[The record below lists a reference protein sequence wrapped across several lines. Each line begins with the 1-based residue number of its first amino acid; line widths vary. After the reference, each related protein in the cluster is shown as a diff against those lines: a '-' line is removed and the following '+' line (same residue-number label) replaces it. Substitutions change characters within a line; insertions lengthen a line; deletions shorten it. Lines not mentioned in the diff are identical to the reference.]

1 MALFSP
7 IVLTADV
14 PLRMQSVIY
23 SGKWLATMTR
33 AGINPM
39 SSICILAGLQ
49 SFPGWLLSR
58 VVIFPDETFPG
69 KTS

>member
-33 AGINPM
+33 AEINPM
-39 SSICILAGLQ
+39 SSICILATDAAAAARSG
-49 SFPGWLLSR
+49 SR
-58 VVIFPDETFPG
+58 SPHTP
-69 KTS
+69 SL